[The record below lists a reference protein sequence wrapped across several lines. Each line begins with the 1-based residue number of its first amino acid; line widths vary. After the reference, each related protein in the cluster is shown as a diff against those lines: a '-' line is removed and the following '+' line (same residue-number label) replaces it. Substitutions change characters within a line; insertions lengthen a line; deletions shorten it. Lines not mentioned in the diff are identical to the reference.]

1 MHMLPCVYERLVAFG
16 VRIVFLMMYMARD
29 FVCLFVC
36 CVPFLFWQHAND
48 VEGVVPLPK
57 ER

>member
-1 MHMLPCVYERLVAFG
+1 MLPCVYERLDAFG